1 MNKGLIFLGVLVVIG
16 LACFLGYR
24 SIYNNAVTLQ
34 EQVTQKWGDVGATY
48 QRRADLIPQLV
59 ATVKGAAANEK
70 GILTAV
76 TDARAGISSAATPE
90 QMDAAGAKINTLIKA
105 TFEAYPDIKSV
116 ANFSDLQAQL
126 EGTENRITVARNRYI
141 GTIKEYNVAVRS
153 FPQNLTAMM
162 FGYKTKPSFTVE
174 NEKAI
179 STPPTV
185 DFGDKK

>member
-24 SIYNNAVTLQ
+24 SIYNNAVNYQ
-34 EQVTQKWGDVGATY
+34 EQVTQKWADVGATY

-76 TDARAGISSAATPE
+76 TDARAGITNATTPE

-105 TFEAYPDIKSV
+105 TFEAYPTITST

-126 EGTENRITVARNRYI
+126 EGTENRINFARQD
-141 GTIKEYNVAVRS
+141 YNAAVMIYNSHIRS
-153 FPQNLTAMM
+153 FFASM
-162 FGYKTKPSFTVE
+162 FLNAATFPHKEPFKEAAGS
-174 NEKAI
+174 EKA
-179 STPPTV
+179 PEV
-185 DFGDKK
+185 KF

>member
-126 EGTENRITVARNRYI
+126 EGTENRINVARQD
-141 GTIKEYNVAVRS
+141 YNAAVMAYNSHIRS
-153 FPQNLTAMM
+153 FFASM
-162 FGYKTKPSFTVE
+162 FLNAATFPRKDSFKE
-174 NEKAI
+174 AAGSEKA
-179 STPPTV
+179 PEV
-185 DFGDKK
+185 KF